1 MKAFPKK
8 YNAQDLRNR
17 SKKYKEIN
25 NYRIIDNNI
34 FSPWDIPVSEKLSY
48 QDLFYHYIRDFW
60 NYINNKK
67 NKNNEYQ
74 QLFIASSDQIK
85 SICSVYE
92 FFNKRNQRP
101 DQVWID
107 KFERR
112 IKSTSQKNI
121 KANNKILENYLSSKY
136 KIYIPDSD
144 LYLYV
149 LNKFHSL
156 REKWKLK
163 YEKKIWYRSFN
174 LQTSISAQH
183 ITWKEETRPFY
194 VLKYFVWAKCEI
206 LPVCL
211 DDIDLCCWDVALL
224 VHPKDKRY
232 SKYIWKNAII
242 PLCNRQIPIIW
253 DENVNIALNNWI
265 QRVCP
270 CSDQES
276 IGIAEKYWL
285 PTDIYV
291 FNQQWLYTDYI
302 HEPAFIWQERN
313 KYYSN
318 IEWFINDIWNLE
330 RKWEKSVI
338 TPYLSYINER
348 LIPYKIDQITL
359 DLSEEKQT
367 ILNKIFNKD
376 INISFID
383 TEFWEILKQ
392 INSLQNEEKEYEKY
406 NNQEIDEDDTDNFET
421 NISELKQKIIDKI
434 DKYLQ
439 DSLVC
444 NSQLQY
450 WRRVPLIKK
459 TNWNISFFDLEKE
472 CLEWKEKSMLLCFN
486 FVILSLVRIW
496 IFWNWSKNDKTKL
509 CEYNKFTRI
518 LSENEKK
525 IEYFVKHLSEI
536 TWDKPEYNRFC
547 QIIQN
552 LTDEQNSS
560 ISEFLDLA
568 KESNLL
574 QQDWNRRLLNLSWIS
589 NDIIDHDFVQLCI
602 PCYLYDKNIN
612 INNQII
618 FREEEKTLI
627 FKKLLIQELLLWK
640 TISNDFKEFAYNNE
654 KEFLWDK
661 QLTKLQK
668 EQSQRNLFQL
678 YWESPVRLNFLI
690 DQTYDQKEIILN
702 NFFLKQ
708 IWNATRLCIQKD
720 FLPKNVEEILN
731 NQPEDLEDLD
741 IWFLYNLNNVCDSWK
756 DIETYE
762 QYVKFFTNFKWEIQ
776 NSFFSRYLEVQK
788 IKPSKNIQFICCY
801 FFNLLLN
808 ILYPLT
814 PEFVDALQYISERKF
829 LLPVNSVQLNKS
841 IDFNLHLIYDT
852 FLRIKNI
859 KIENN
864 IKQHESCNIFIK
876 SNPTICEI
884 FSKYEQ
890 IFKNYFHISEISY
903 IRLHEQSP
911 LWYETFSNDTL
922 TIGIQPWDSTNNKEK
937 DSLETLERDIKNLE
951 DKINL
956 LRQRLNLL
964 PEWEERKKAEEEYA
978 NTKDEMENLS
988 IKYSIL
994 SSK

>member
-8 YNAQDLRNR
+8 YNAQELRNR

-25 NYRIIDNNI
+25 NYKIIENNI
-34 FSPWDIPVSEKLSY
+34 FSPWDIPISEKLSY

-60 NYINNKK
+60 NYINNRKDK
-67 NKNNEYQ
+67 DNEYQ

-92 FFNKRNQRP
+92 FFDKKNQKP
-101 DQVWID
+101 NQVWVE
-107 KFERR
+107 KFKRHL
-112 IKSTSQKNI
+112 KSTSQKNI

-136 KIYIPDSD
+136 KIYVPDSD

-149 LNKFHSL
+149 LNKLHSL
-156 REKWKLK
+156 REKWKLT

-183 ITWKEETRPFY
+183 ITRKEETRPFY
-194 VLKYFVWAKCEI
+194 VLKYFVWAKCET

-276 IGIAEKYWL
+276 ISIAEKYWL

-291 FNQQWLYTDYI
+291 FNQQWLYTDFI

-318 IEWFINDIWNLE
+318 IEWFINDIWNLDK
-330 RKWEKSVI
+330 KWEKTVN
-338 TPYLSYINER
+338 TPYLNYINER

-359 DLSEEKQT
+359 DLSEEKES
-367 ILNKIFNKD
+367 IINKIFNKD
-376 INISFID
+376 LKISFLD
-383 TEFWEILKQ
+383 SEFWEILEQ
-392 INSLQNEEKEYEKY
+392 IDLLQNEKKEHEEE
-406 NNQEIDEDDTDNFET
+406 NNQINEDESNNFQS
-421 NISELKQKIIDKI
+421 NISELRQKIIDKI
-434 DKYLQ
+434 DKYLPNY
-439 DSLVC
+439 LVC
-444 NSQLQY
+444 NSQLPY
-450 WRRVPLIKK
+450 WRRIPFIRN
-459 TNWNISFFDLEKE
+459 TNWDISFFDLENKCSKRE
-472 CLEWKEKSMLLCFN
+472 ENPLLLCFN
-486 FVILSLVRIW
+486 FIILSLVRIW
-496 IFWNWSKNDKTKL
+496 IFWNWNKDGKTKL
-509 CEYNKFTRI
+509 CEYNKFIRI

-525 IEYFVKHLSEI
+525 IEYFTKYLSEI
-536 TWDKPEYNRFC
+536 KWDKPEYKKFS

-552 LTDEQNSS
+552 LTDEQNPSTS
-560 ISEFLDLA
+560 DCLDLI
-568 KESNLL
+568 KKSDLL
-574 QQDWNRRLLNLSWIS
+574 QQDWNQLLLNLTWILT
-589 NDIIDHDFVQLCI
+589 DTIDHDFIQLCI
-602 PCYLYDKNIN
+602 PCYLYDKNIK

-618 FREEEKTLI
+618 FREDEKNII
-627 FKKLLIQELLLWK
+627 FKKLLIQELFLWK
-640 TISNDFKEFAYNNE
+640 TISNDFKEFTYNKEN
-654 KEFLWDK
+654 EFLWDK

-690 DQTYDQKEIILN
+690 NQTYDQKEIILN
-702 NFFLKQ
+702 SFFLKQ

-720 FLPKNVEEILN
+720 FLPKNIEEILN

-741 IWFLYNLNNVCDSWK
+741 VWFLYNLKNIYESRKEV
-756 DIETYE
+756 ETYE
-762 QYVKFFTNFKWEIQ
+762 QYVKFFINFKWLIQ
-776 NSFFSRYLEVQK
+776 DSFFSRYLEVQK

-814 PEFVDALQYISERKF
+814 PEFVDALQYISEREF
-829 LLPVNSVQLNKS
+829 LLPVDDIQLNRS

-864 IKQHESCNIFIK
+864 IKQHEPCNIFIK
-876 SNPTICEI
+876 SNPTICEL
-884 FSKYEQ
+884 FTKYEQ
-890 IFKNYFHISEISY
+890 IFKNYFHISEILY
-903 IRLHEQSP
+903 LRLHEQSP

-922 TIGIQPWDSTNNKEK
+922 TIWIQAWNYTNAKEK
-937 DSLETLERDIKNLE
+937 DSLENIEKEIKNLD
-951 DKINL
+951 DKLNL
-956 LRQRLNLL
+956 LRQRIQIL
-964 PEWEERKKAEEEYA
+964 PEGEQRTKAEEEYW
-978 NTKDEMENLS
+978 NTKEELENLT
-988 IKYSIL
+988 IKYSLL

>member
-8 YNAQDLRNR
+8 YNAQELRNR

-25 NYRIIDNNI
+25 NYKIIENNI
-34 FSPWDIPVSEKLSY
+34 FSPWDISVSEKLSY

-60 NYINNKK
+60 NYINNRKYI
-67 NKNNEYQ
+67 NDEYQ
-74 QLFIASSDQIK
+74 QLFITSSDQIK

-92 FFNKRNQRP
+92 FFDKKNQKP
-101 DQVWID
+101 NQVWID

-112 IKSTSQKNI
+112 LKSTSQKNI

-149 LNKFHSL
+149 LNKFRSL
-156 REKWKLK
+156 RENWKLT

-183 ITWKEETRPFY
+183 ITRKEETKPFY
-194 VLKYFVWAKCEI
+194 VLKYFVWAKCET

-253 DENVNIALNNWI
+253 DDNVNIALNNWI

-276 IGIAEKYWL
+276 ISIAEKYWL
-285 PTDIYV
+285 PTNIYV
-291 FNQQWLYTDYI
+291 FNQQWLYTDFI

-318 IEWFINDIWNLE
+318 IEWFINDIWNLDK
-330 RKWEKSVI
+330 KWEKIVN
-338 TPYLSYINER
+338 TPYLNYINER

-359 DLSEEKQT
+359 DLTEEKET
-367 ILNKIFNKD
+367 IINKIFNKD
-376 INISFID
+376 LKISFLD
-383 TEFWEILKQ
+383 SEFWEILEQ
-392 INSLQNEEKEYEKY
+392 IDLLQNERKEHEEE
-406 NNQEIDEDDTDNFET
+406 NNQISEDESDTFQS
-421 NISELKQKIIDKI
+421 NISDLKQKIINKI
-434 DKYLQ
+434 DKYLPN
-439 DSLVC
+439 SLVC
-444 NSQLQY
+444 NSQLPY
-450 WRRVPLIKK
+450 WRRIPLIKD
-459 TNWNISFFDLEKE
+459 TNWNISFFDLENE
-472 CLEWKEKSMLLCFN
+472 CTKWKEKPLLLCFN
-486 FVILSLVRIW
+486 FIILSLVRIW
-496 IFWNWSKNDKTKL
+496 ILWNWNKDGKTKL
-509 CEYNKFTRI
+509 CEYNKFVRI

-525 IEYFVKHLSEI
+525 IEYFIRHLSEI
-536 TWDKPEYNRFC
+536 TWDKPEYNKLS

-552 LTDEQNSS
+552 LTDEQNPS
-560 ISEFLDLA
+560 ISDCLDLV
-568 KESNLL
+568 KESDLL
-574 QQDWNRRLLNLSWIS
+574 QEDWKRLLLDLTWIS

-602 PCYLYDKNIN
+602 PCYLHDKNIK

-618 FREEEKTLI
+618 FREDEKNII
-627 FKKLLIQELLLWK
+627 FKKLLIQELFLWK
-640 TISNDFKEFAYNNE
+640 TISNDFKEFTYDKDN
-654 KEFLWDK
+654 EFLWDK

-690 DQTYDQKEIILN
+690 NQTYDQKEIILN
-702 NFFLKQ
+702 SLFLKQ
-708 IWNATRLCIQKD
+708 IWNATRLCIQKN
-720 FLPKNVEEILN
+720 FLPKDIEEVLN

-741 IWFLYNLNNVCDSWK
+741 IWFLYNIKNIYDSRK
-756 DIETYE
+756 EVETYE
-762 QYVKFFTNFKWEIQ
+762 QYTKFFINFKWPIQ
-776 NSFFSRYLEVQK
+776 DSFFSWYLEVQK

-808 ILYPLT
+808 IMYPLT
-814 PEFVDALQYISERKF
+814 PEFVDALQYISERNF
-829 LLPVNSVQLNKS
+829 LLPVNDIQLNRS

-852 FLRIKNI
+852 FLKIKNI

-864 IKQHESCNIFIK
+864 IKQHEPCNIFIK

-884 FSKYEQ
+884 FTKYEQ

-903 IRLHEQSP
+903 LRLHEQSP

-922 TIGIQPWDSTNNKEK
+922 TIWIQAWNSTDNKEK
-937 DSLETLERDIKNLE
+937 DSLESIEKEIKNLD
-951 DKINL
+951 DKLNL
-956 LRQRLNLL
+956 LRQRIQIL
-964 PEWEERKKAEEEYA
+964 PEWEERKKAEEEYSK
-978 NTKDEMENLS
+978 TKEELENLS
-988 IKYSIL
+988 IRHSLL